1 MCGSERI
8 LNMKKFGSIL
18 SKVFLLVSLGA
29 TSVAAQEK
37 VIGEIY
43 YFGGNFCPR
52 SSLAANGSL
61 LSISNNTALFSI
73 LGTQFGGDGRTTF
86 GLPDLRVAAPVGSG
100 ASSTGNTERVG
111 RRIGGYGCPTGQKC
125 PPSYN
130 SFLVVTACIVTQGV
144 YPSRS

>member
-1 MCGSERI
+1 
-8 LNMKKFGSIL
+8 MKKFGSIL

-37 VIGEIY
+37 FLGEIY

-100 ASSTGNTERVG
+100 ASSTGKIERVG